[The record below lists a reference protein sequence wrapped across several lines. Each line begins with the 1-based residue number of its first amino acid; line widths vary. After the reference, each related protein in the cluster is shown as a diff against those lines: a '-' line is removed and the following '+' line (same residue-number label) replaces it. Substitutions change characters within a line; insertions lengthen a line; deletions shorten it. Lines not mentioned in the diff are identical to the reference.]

1 MKTYSG
7 YTSDTADNL
16 LLDAGA
22 FFANFEVGSDTYESA
37 REAGKLIGATRGG
50 GEFKAGMSV
59 RAIEVDGV
67 KGRAKGLERND
78 GWEIYLKATVLEIT
92 PETLKKALTSA
103 TVTPASG
110 DGKYDEITG
119 NNEIELAD
127 YIDNI
132 TWVGCLAG
140 SSEPVIIQIFNA
152 LNTDGLTLSVADK
165 SESTISLTFYA
176 HFDGDALDV
185 PPFKIYYPKAQG

>member
-1 MKTYSG
+1 MKTYTG

-22 FFANFEVGSDTYESA
+22 FFVNFEVGTDTYESA
-37 REAGKLIGATRGG
+37 REAGKLLGATRGG

-78 GWEIYLKATVLEIT
+78 GWEVYLKATVLEFNAT
-92 PETLKKALTSA
+92 TLKYALTSA
-103 TVTPASG
+103 DLTEGQSS
-110 DGKYDEITG
+110 DSYDTITG

-127 YIDNI
+127 YIGNV

-140 SSEPVIIQIFNA
+140 SSTPVIIQVYNA

-165 SESTISLTFYA
+165 NEATMAMTFYG
-176 HFDGDALDV
+176 HFDGATLEN